1 MERIIEPELMVDPE
15 QGQAYARADFSG
27 PNEQFMHLFAL
38 KFPDFSGP
46 GRVVD
51 LGCGPADILIRFARR
66 YPQCE
71 FTGIDGAEAMLA
83 PGREAVKQEKLDH
96 CIDLHCECLPISR
109 EGRLYQYQAIISN
122 SLLHHLHQPQ
132 VLWQTVKNC
141 SDQNTSIM
149 IMDLFRPE
157 SIESA
162 RLIVQTYAADESPV
176 LQQDFYNSLLAAFR
190 VDEVRDQLCC
200 AGLDL
205 ECEQVSDRHLLVWG
219 KGAVAGNQ

>member
-1 MERIIEPELMVDPE
+1 MERILEPELMVNPE
-15 QGQAYARADFSG
+15 QGQAYACADFSV
-27 PNEQFMHLFAL
+27 PNEQFLHLFAR

-51 LGCGPADILIRFARR
+51 LGCGPADILIRFAHR
-66 YPQCE
+66 YPQCQ
-71 FTGIDGAEAMLA
+71 FIGIDGAEAMLA
-83 PGREAVKQEKLDH
+83 PGREAVKQEKLGD
-96 CIDLHCECLPISR
+96 CIDLHCECLPMAR
-109 EGRLYQYQAIISN
+109 DERVYQAIISN

-132 VLWQTVKNC
+132 VLWQTVKKC

-162 RLIVQTYAADESPV
+162 RHVVQTYAADESPV

-190 VDEVRDQLCC
+190 VDEVRKQLCC

-219 KGAVAGNQ
+219 KGAVVRKQ